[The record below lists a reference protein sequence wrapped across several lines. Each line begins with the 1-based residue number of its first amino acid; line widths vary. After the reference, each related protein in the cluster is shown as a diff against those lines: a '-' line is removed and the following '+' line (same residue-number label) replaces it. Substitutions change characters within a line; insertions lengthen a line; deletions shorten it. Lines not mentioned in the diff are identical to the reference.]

1 MKKALVFMAQ
11 SEDLACCYAEEMRTW
26 DWIRW
31 EQGQLGGMQNVNY
44 AKEHL
49 HILAEHRPVSTFI
62 IVAFR
67 FINIIISVT
76 QDPYYPPTKHGLGW
90 HLKRSRSV
98 GCLREL
104 YPVAVIP
111 DDDGLLQPDHKVD
124 ETQEN

>member
-1 MKKALVFMAQ
+1 
-11 SEDLACCYAEEMRTW
+11 MR
-26 DWIRW
+26 D
-31 EQGQLGGMQNVNY
+31 VSY

-49 HILAEHRPVSTFI
+49 YILAKHRPVSTFI
-62 IVAFR
+62 IVTFWL
-67 FINIIISVT
+67 INPIVSVT
-76 QDPYYPPTKHGLGW
+76 QDPYYPPTKQGPGW

-124 ETQEN
+124 ESQED